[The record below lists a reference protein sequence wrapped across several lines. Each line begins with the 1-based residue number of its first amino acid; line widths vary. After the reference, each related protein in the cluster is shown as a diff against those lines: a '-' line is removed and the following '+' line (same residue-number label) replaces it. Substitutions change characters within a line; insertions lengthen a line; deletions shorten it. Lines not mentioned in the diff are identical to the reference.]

1 MPEPVQLL
9 GGLLDE
15 AHALRQ
21 QGVHKLQNP
30 ATRALGYRQAFDW
43 LQRISEARTATPADV
58 RQLVHDIAGPSRR
71 LHKAQLTFHRDLE
84 QFRWVDARDGAEAA
98 ADEIE
103 AQFLRDEHEGELKTR
118 DVRLHQ
124 AATDVRES
132 VQHTSASLS
141 QHDQHLAS
149 MRTLH
154 SPVFDCALKL
164 FSEARVSL

>member
-1 MPEPVQLL
+1 MPEPSQIL

-30 ATRALGYRQAFDW
+30 ATRALGYRQTFDW

-84 QFRWVDARDGAEAA
+84 QFRWVDARDGAKAA

-103 AQFLRDEHEGELKTR
+103 AHFLRDEHEGECRML
-118 DVRLHQ
+118 DMQ
-124 AATDVRES
+124 
-132 VQHTSASLS
+132 
-141 QHDQHLAS
+141 
-149 MRTLH
+149 
-154 SPVFDCALKL
+154 
-164 FSEARVSL
+164 